1 MGLPKVKTAS
11 ALREDVYE
19 TLSEVSKG
27 QKLLIT
33 HKSGES
39 ILISKSEYDSL
50 VDEVELQKSVVAGL
64 QDYIE
69 ERTLTHDQALKEFQK
84 MRKNKK

>member
-19 TLSEVSKG
+19 SLAEVSKG
-27 QKLLIT
+27 QKILIT

-39 ILISKSEYDSL
+39 ILLSKFEYDAII
-50 VDEVELQKSVVAGL
+50 DEVELQRSVVSGL

-69 ERTLTHDQALKEFQK
+69 ERTLSHAQAQKEFKK
-84 MRKNKK
+84 MRKLKK